1 MCVLCLLRV
10 RVKIYKSRHRPPLLL
25 LSVLPI
31 QCYVILYFALQI
43 PIASYFPLFFFFFSQ
58 MSAGDDMVPRATAA
72 SLDRLEK
79 RLLDYVSDGG
89 GGGIYF
95 DYAR

>member
-1 MCVLCLLRV
+1 
-10 RVKIYKSRHRPPLLL
+10 
-25 LSVLPI
+25 
-31 QCYVILYFALQI
+31 
-43 PIASYFPLFFFFFSQ
+43 
-58 MSAGDDMVPRATAA
+58 MVPRATAA
-72 SLDRLEK
+72 SLSRLEN